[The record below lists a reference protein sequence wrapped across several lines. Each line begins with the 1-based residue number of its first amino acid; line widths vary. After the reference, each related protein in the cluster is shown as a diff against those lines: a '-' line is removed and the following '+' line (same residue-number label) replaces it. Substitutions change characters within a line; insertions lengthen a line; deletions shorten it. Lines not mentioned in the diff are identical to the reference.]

1 MKLAYIAMGLKVAS
15 ALMKTRGA
23 MTLAR
28 GGGGIASGIGTAV
41 ALVAVGRLARNL
53 LTRR

>member
-28 GGGGIASGIGTAV
+28 GGGIASGIGTAV